1 MALFNVSST
10 VAKLVH
16 SGLSAH
22 IGGHGES
29 PLGLMYH
36 QEMVFAKAG
45 GLSNYEV
52 NLTFFSRRRAYL
64 IVVI

>member
-1 MALFNVSST
+1 M
-10 VAKLVH
+10 VH
-16 SGLSAH
+16 RGLSAH
-22 IGGHGES
+22 IGGHGEP

-52 NLTFFSRRRAYL
+52 NFIFTPLCLS
-64 IVVI
+64 